1 MIETGLKPATGGPMQ
16 LEEIQQA
23 LHDAGLGG
31 WLFFDFHHRDPM
43 AYNILGLDITKGTS
57 RRWFYLIPPEGEPIK
72 LSHRVE
78 PTRLDP
84 LPGKQEWY
92 LAWTELHEQLKKILD
107 GRGKI
112 AMQYSPMCNIPYVSV
127 VDAGTVELVRSCGV
141 EVVSSADLVQS
152 FEATLDDAGFQSHRE
167 TGVLV
172 QMIKDEAFDLI
183 DKALKQSGKLTE
195 YDVREFILTRFAEEE
210 LTSDGAVPIVGFND
224 HPADPH
230 FEPTEENAH
239 TLHHGDTILIDLWAR
254 RIDPV
259 GVYYDVTWCGF
270 AGRQPPALYSEIFGA
285 VCRGRDA
292 AIEFVRERME
302 AGTPTFGWE
311 VDDVCRNVVKE
322 SGHGDE
328 FLHRTGHSIGIEVH
342 ANAVNIDNLE
352 TRDERRLAPGICFSI
367 EPGIYLAGRMA
378 VRTEVDVF
386 IRPSG
391 SVEVC
396 GPIQKDLV
404 LVG

>member
-1 MIETGLKPATGGPMQ
+1 MR

-43 AYNILGLDITKGTS
+43 AYNILGLDIGKQTS
-57 RRWFYLIPPEGEPIK
+57 RRWFYLIPAEGEPIK

-92 LAWTELHEQLKKILD
+92 LAWTELHSQLKKILE

-127 VDAGTVELVRSCGV
+127 VDAGTIELVRSTGV
-141 EVVSSADLVQS
+141 EVVSSADLVQT
-152 FEATLDDAGFQSHRE
+152 FEATLDEAGFQSHRE

-172 QMIKDEAFDLI
+172 QGIKDEAYDLI
-183 DKALKQSGKLTE
+183 GKALVQSGKLTE
-195 YDVREFILTRFAEEE
+195 YDVREFILARFSEAG
-210 LTSDGAVPIVGFND
+210 LTSDGASPIVGFND

-230 FEPTEENAH
+230 FEPKQDGAYA
-239 TLHHGDTILIDLWAR
+239 LHHGDTILIDLWAR

-270 AGRQPPALYSEIFGA
+270 AGQQPPAQYVEIWDV
-285 VCRGRDA
+285 VCRARDA
-292 AIEFVRERME
+292 PIGLVRTRLE
-302 AGTPTFGWE
+302 AGDECRGFE
-311 VDDVCRNVVKE
+311 VDEACRKVVIDAGYGK
-322 SGHGDE
+322 E
-328 FLHRTGHSIGIEVH
+328 FLHRTGHSIGTEVH
-342 ANAVNIDNLE
+342 GNGANIDNLE
-352 TRDERRLAPGICFSI
+352 TRDSRRIVPGICFSI

-378 VRTEVDVF
+378 VRTEVDLF
-386 IRPSG
+386 ITPDG

-396 GPIQKDLV
+396 GPIQQDLIH
-404 LVG
+404 VG